1 MSKTHNKLRNTGLI
15 FELLG
20 KAVVQEALHRD
31 RSNALGIVKRHFKRD
46 SELLKELNLY
56 TSLNQRT
63 ENDPIELIELAAKAW
78 RGLDHKKLEAEKY
91 NLVKDIKK
99 VYDLAEFFKPRSDR
113 YKLSAS
119 IYKVFNGGERTTD
132 PDGYLSAR
140 NYIREHICGKTPEAL
155 KTESEQLWE
164 GEERAVRKI
173 GFKLLVKKFNEKYQ
187 TLGERQK
194 TIISKY
200 ITEDLTSDKFKTFIV
215 RELEYIKQKLNEKS
229 KQITEVDLRT
239 KINESMDLMPAI
251 ANVRLLREEHL
262 SALLKFHDLLEEL
275 N

>member
-20 KAVVQEALHRD
+20 KTVVQEALHRD
-31 RSNALGIVKRHFKRD
+31 RSNALGIVKRNFKQG

-56 TSLNQRT
+56 TTLNQRT
-63 ENDPIELIELAAKAW
+63 DNDPIELIELTSRAW
-78 RGLDHKKLEAEKY
+78 HKLDHKKLQIEKY

-99 VYDLAEFFKPRSDR
+99 VYDLTEFFKPRSDR

-119 IYKVFNGGERTTD
+119 IYKVFNENNKTTD
-132 PDGYLSAR
+132 PNGYLSAR
-140 NYIREHICGKTPEAL
+140 NYIREYICGKTPEAV

-164 GEERAVRKI
+164 QEERAVRKI

-194 TIISKY
+194 NIISRY
-200 ITEDLTSDKFKTFIV
+200 ITEDLTSDRFKNFIV
-215 RELEYIKQKLNEKS
+215 NELAFIERELIQCLTTIND
-229 KQITEVDLRT
+229 TELRWQ
-239 KINESMDLMPAI
+239 INESAKLLPNI
-251 ANVRLLREEHL
+251 AKARILKDDHL
-262 SALLKFHDLLEEL
+262 SAILKFHDLLEEL
-275 N
+275 K

>member
-20 KAVVQEALHRD
+20 KTVVQEALHRD
-31 RSNALGIVKRHFKRD
+31 RSNALGIVKRNFKQG

-56 TSLNQRT
+56 TTLNQRT
-63 ENDPIELIELAAKAW
+63 DNDPIELIELTSRAW
-78 RGLDHKKLEAEKY
+78 RKLDHKKLQIEKY

-119 IYKVFNGGERTTD
+119 IYKVFNENNKTTD
-132 PDGYLSAR
+132 PNGYLSAR
-140 NYIREHICGKTPEAL
+140 NYICEYICGKTPEAV

-164 GEERAVRKI
+164 QEERSVRKI

-215 RELEYIKQKLNEKS
+215 RELEYIKQKLHEKS

-251 ANVRLLREEHL
+251 TNARLLKEEHL